1 MKLSARL
8 VVSSATVGL
17 EILTVVLL
25 CTVGGHLCTSHQQ
38 QNNHEDELLGELD
51 LLLPKSGDNI
61 QVRNVYGEI
70 KKKSINTPVR
80 RRLRVKY
87 NYFELILKLFR
98 CFISHV
104 TASETETKLFL
115 PPKEFWYYFKNIS
128 ATFEHVEK
136 YSFELKFIFW
146 NNYET
151 L

>member
-70 KKKSINTPVR
+70 FKKIN
-80 RRLRVKY
+80 
-87 NYFELILKLFR
+87 
-98 CFISHV
+98 
-104 TASETETKLFL
+104 
-115 PPKEFWYYFKNIS
+115 
-128 ATFEHVEK
+128 
-136 YSFELKFIFW
+136 
-146 NNYET
+146 
-151 L
+151 